1 MPQNANTIPAIKL
14 EGVSKRYITTNGNVD
29 ALNEINLTIERGQIF
44 GVIGLSGAGK
54 STLVR
59 CINYLEKPTTGE
71 VYING
76 RPLSSLGRRKL
87 LELRRDIGMI
97 FQHFNL
103 LNQRTAL
110 GNVLYPLE
118 IAGYQKEEAKQKAT
132 ALLERVGLGEKAK
145 AYPSQLS
152 GGQKQRVAIAR
163 ALASSPSILLC
174 DEATSALDPATT
186 ESIFRLIKELGE
198 QYNLTVVIITHEMP
212 IIKSICSHYAL
223 IQDGRVQR
231 MGTTDDFPDA
241 TSSHNIL
248 QIYENDLFRG
258 TRCCPTDEIDKGVN
272 NHV

>member
-1 MPQNANTIPAIKL
+1 MSQGENAVPAIRL
-14 EGVSKRYITTNGNVD
+14 EGVSKRFITENGTVD
-29 ALNEINLTIERGQIF
+29 ALQDINLSIESGQIF
-44 GVIGLSGAGK
+44 GIIGLSGAGK

-59 CINYLEKPTTGE
+59 CINYLEKPTSGE

-76 RPLSSLGRRKL
+76 QALSSLNRRELLSLRRK
-87 LELRRDIGMI
+87 IGMI

-103 LNQRTAL
+103 LNQRNAL

-118 IAGYQKEEAKQKAT
+118 IAGHPKEEARKVANE
-132 ALLERVGLGEKAK
+132 LLERVGLGEKAK

-198 QYNLTVVIITHEMP
+198 QLQLTVVIITHDMSVIE
-212 IIKSICSHYAL
+212 SVCTHYAL
-223 IQDGRVQR
+223 IQDGRVH
-231 MGTTDDFPDA
+231 TTGVVNDV
-241 TSSHNIL
+241 SKENLSKSIL
-248 QIYENDLFRG
+248 QIYEADLFRG
-258 TRCCPTDEIDKGVN
+258 TRCCPTDDTSADSNKS
-272 NHV
+272 